1 MLNQTGVKITQG
13 TTRKT
18 ILVDEMNSMALS
30 CMVANT
36 GVTADST
43 TGKKIVKAGTP
54 LAGSLLARGTAF
66 TVAKDT
72 TSGDTTPVTTS
83 DAVGVL
89 LHDVDVTAGAANAQ
103 VVIFGFIDVS
113 KLDSDVVTKLTDAAK
128 SNMKMIQ
135 FVK

>member
-1 MLNQTGVKITQG
+1 MLNQTGVKTTHG

-18 ILVDEMNSMALS
+18 ILVDELNSTALS

-36 GVTADST
+36 GVTADS

-72 TSGDTTPVTTS
+72 AGSDGAPTTS
-83 DAVGVL
+83 DAVGIL
-89 LHDVDVTAGAANAQ
+89 LHDVDVTAGTANAQ